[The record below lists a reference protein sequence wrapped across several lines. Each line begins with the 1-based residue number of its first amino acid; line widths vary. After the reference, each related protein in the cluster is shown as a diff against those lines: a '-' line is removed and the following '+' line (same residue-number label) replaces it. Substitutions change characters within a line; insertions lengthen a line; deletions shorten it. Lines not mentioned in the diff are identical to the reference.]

1 MPVVN
6 LQHDNRWGDIGQGLG
21 AIGGQIV
28 DAVRKKQMA
37 ADVAQTLQD
46 PNIAEAKKGV
56 KILEQHGNEGYEL
69 YKQQIATQA
78 LQTKMKEAE
87 AQTRLTD
94 TQNQLASEKLKNTPA
109 EFAANLALTQQ
120 TARNIGSQA
129 SARDILLPGQVAEQ
143 TATTTDIGSRT
154 TARDTLLPVEK
165 AQGEATTAGTVIK
178 TSGQSIANELAE
190 ISLKSIKGSMNEE
203 DLSSNLDGLIKK
215 FGYEPNSSLGQ
226 IAKAKFAAERD
237 PLKKAS
243 AFADVFKGVAE
254 AGERTPV
261 PADARKQMIQSGEA
275 AVSMDKFVNAFSAG
289 GAQKIGAVSG
299 AGVQKFLEKYGWGT
313 GDPEFLQMLNSSI
326 QSAASV
332 ATQGGGFY
340 SPGRFALGKDVT
352 PGILESPL
360 HAAVAMDE
368 VVSRQIAGLEAG
380 KSSAPMQARAGYDAQ
395 IAKWKSIEKKMDF
408 KAYDFDPQGKG
419 KTVVFFGGKEVDA
432 KDFKPKNTMLDTG
445 SKTKTNS
452 TISATDLRADAERL
466 KVDPALRLKAI
477 QEYYRTH

>member
-21 AIGGQIV
+21 VIGGQIV

-94 TQNQLASEKLKNTPA
+94 TQNQLASEKLKNSPA
-109 EFAANLALTQQ
+109 EFAANLALTRQ

-129 SARDILLPGQVAEQ
+129 SARDTLLPGQVVEQ
-143 TATTTDIGSRT
+143 GATTANVASQTK
-154 TARDTLLPVEK
+154 ARDTLLPGEV
-165 AQGEATTAGTVIK
+165 AQQGATTAGTVIK

-190 ISLKSIKGSMNEE
+190 ISLKSIKGSMNDE

-226 IAKAKFAAERD
+226 IAKAKFAAEKD

-254 AGERTPV
+254 ADARTQV
-261 PADARKQMIQSGEA
+261 PADVRKTVGQSSES
-275 AVSMDKFVNAFSAG
+275 AVSMDKFVDAFNSG
-289 GAQKIGAVSG
+289 GAQKIGTIGG
-299 AGVQKFLEKYGWGT
+299 ATVQAFFEKYGFPT
-313 GDPEFLQMLNSSI
+313 GDPELLKMMNSSI
-326 QSAASV
+326 QSAASI

-340 SPGRFALGKDVT
+340 SQGRFALGKDVT
-352 PGILESPL
+352 PGIRETPL

-368 VVSRQIAGLEAG
+368 VVSRQIANLEG
-380 KSSAPMQARAGYDAQ
+380 QKSEAPMQARPGYDTQ
-395 IAKWKSIEKKMDF
+395 IAKWRAIEKKIDF
-408 KAYDFDPQGKG
+408 KSYDFDPQGKG

-432 KDFKPKNTMLDTG
+432 KSFKPKNTMLDTG

-452 TISATDLRADAERL
+452 TISATDLRADAERIG
-466 KVDPALRLKAI
+466 VAPELRLKAI